1 MTPGLPWEEIG
12 FRCPE
17 AQSSLGLR
25 RFGGPGSWSRQ
36 RGPEESERGSPRY
49 AILFALMDPQP
60 QPPGARRAH
69 ALRPEDG
76 RLRRGRRSHQ
86 RIREAARALF
96 REYGFDRTTLR
107 AIGARAGMGAS
118 SIYRHVQSK
127 EELLIQDLADLQEE
141 AWSKF
146 RRHDDHAAATRVRIH
161 RFFQTQHELLAQAP
175 DLTVIALRATT
186 HPQARVARRVLS
198 LNERTI
204 GLLAEILQGGRVR
217 RDLARDVD
225 LLTAARAL
233 FHIASGARLSWANGL
248 VTEDGCRGAIETSV
262 NLLFRGLGADLTR

>member
-36 RGPEESERGSPRY
+36 RDPEESERGSPRY

-186 HPQARVARRVLS
+186 HPQARVAGRVLGTMTLVATGDTS
-198 LNERTI
+198 FGQADVVLAQQLADIAAPHLELSRRAALSSVPSGSRRRI
-204 GLLAEILQGGRVR
+204 GR
-217 RDLARDVD
+217 
-225 LLTAARAL
+225 
-233 FHIASGARLSWANGL
+233 
-248 VTEDGCRGAIETSV
+248 
-262 NLLFRGLGADLTR
+262 